1 MRNENLSHTM
11 IPVIVVS
18 LERAAARRVKVSAHL
33 RSNGYSFV
41 LLPAIDCMEL
51 DPTKLKV
58 DRERSRV
65 ELKDRPDAP
74 GEMTLPEIASL
85 MSHRRAWQ
93 FIADSGMPYAMV
105 AEDDVVALCTAFEAE
120 QRLWPFFNAEPDF
133 KYIQCSA
140 VSTDFVHTNET
151 PTYWE
156 MTNAGMGSF
165 SYCISGAYAKKLL
178 QMTAGL
184 YIPTDV
190 FIRRETNR
198 TRGLFHLKACI
209 FGHDDDGVSFLG
221 HGGGV
226 NHKPLV

>member
-1 MRNENLSHTM
+1 M
-11 IPVIVVS
+11 IPVICVS
-18 LERAAARRVKVSAHL
+18 LERAAARRIKVSAHL

-51 DPTKLKV
+51 DVTKLQV
-58 DRERSRV
+58 DWERSRA

-85 MSHRRAWQ
+85 MSHRKAWQ
-93 FIADSGMPYAMV
+93 FISDANMAYAMV
-105 AEDDVVALCTAFEAE
+105 VEDDVVALCPAAEAE
-120 QRLWPFFNAEPDF
+120 QRLWSICNSEPDF

-140 VSTDFVHTNET
+140 VSTDFVHINET

-165 SYCISGAYAKKLL
+165 GYVISGAYAKKLL
-178 QMTAGL
+178 QVTAGL

-190 FIRRETNR
+190 YIRRETNR
-198 TRGLFHLKACI
+198 TRGLFHLKSCV
-209 FGHDDDGVSFLG
+209 FGHDDDGVSYLG
-221 HGGGV
+221 HGNGV
-226 NHKPLV
+226 SHKPLV